1 MIGINTV
8 IINRETANS
17 IFQKYFMDHLFKD
30 GDFKV
35 SGINKKYNDWEITLE
50 GKEASDATE
59 S

>member
-59 S
+59 G